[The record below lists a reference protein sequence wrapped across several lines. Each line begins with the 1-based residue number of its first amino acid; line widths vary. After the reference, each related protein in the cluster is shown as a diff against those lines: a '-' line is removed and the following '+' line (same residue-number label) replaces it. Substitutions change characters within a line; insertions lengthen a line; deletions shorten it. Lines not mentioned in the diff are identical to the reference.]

1 MQVHRLQSPF
11 KHWLGGLAIE
21 LVAFAG
27 FFLAVA
33 VLVAVLVRI
42 L

>member
-11 KHWLGGLAIE
+11 KHWLSGLLTELAVFSAYVLAI
-21 LVAFAG
+21 G
-27 FFLAVA
+27 

>member
-11 KHWLGGLAIE
+11 KHWLSGLLAE
-21 LVAFAG
+21 
-27 FFLAVA
+27 LAVFSA
-33 VLVAVLVRI
+33 YMLVVGALVAVLVRI

>member
-11 KHWLGGLAIE
+11 KHWLSGLLTELAVFGAYVLAI
-21 LVAFAG
+21 G
-27 FFLAVA
+27 I
-33 VLVAVLVRI
+33 LVAVLVRI